1 LIVSG
6 LVTSP
11 NDQDMIFSGEASEIR
26 MASKSARRVVL
37 LS

>member
-6 LVTSP
+6 FVTSP
-11 NDQDMIFSGEASEIR
+11 NDQDMIFSGEASEMRI
-26 MASKSARRVVL
+26 ASKSARNDVL